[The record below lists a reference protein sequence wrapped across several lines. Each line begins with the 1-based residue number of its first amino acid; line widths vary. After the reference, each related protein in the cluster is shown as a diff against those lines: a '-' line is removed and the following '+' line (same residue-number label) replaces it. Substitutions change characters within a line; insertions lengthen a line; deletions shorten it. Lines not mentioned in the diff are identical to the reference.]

1 MKNLFLFFTSLL
13 FSIFS
18 VAQNNTENKIISILQ
33 TQDESWNNGDID
45 GFMQTYWKS
54 DSLMFIGKSGVTY
67 GWKNTL
73 NNYKRGYP
81 DTAAMGKLTFTLIN
95 IKKLSRKY
103 YHVIGKWHLTR
114 TAGNLQG
121 HFTLL
126 LQKIKGKWLIIADH
140 SS

>member
-103 YHVIGKWHLTR
+103 CHVIGKWHLTR